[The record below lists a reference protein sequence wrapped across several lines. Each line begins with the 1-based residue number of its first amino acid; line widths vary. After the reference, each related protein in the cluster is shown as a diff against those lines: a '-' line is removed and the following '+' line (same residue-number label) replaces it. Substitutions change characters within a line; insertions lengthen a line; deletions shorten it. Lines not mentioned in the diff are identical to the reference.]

1 MGGMRGA
8 GDLVARMQMSRGMK
22 LREAKKYVSDKLG
35 CSVADLTDPLI
46 MEELRRELQIGAIRP
61 LQGEAKGIEAK
72 FNIATVLDIDIN
84 CVRRFKSK
92 IPTL

>member
-22 LREAKKYVSDKLG
+22 LGEAKKYVSDKLG

-46 MEELRRELQIGAIRP
+46 MEELRRELSLYHPVDALRP
-61 LQGEAKGIEAK
+61 
-72 FNIATVLDIDIN
+72 
-84 CVRRFKSK
+84 CS
-92 IPTL
+92 